1 MPATMPYGVPA
12 PMTIR
17 EKIQSVLDK
26 TEPSSDSVRFNLF
39 PRDAMTEEDAVF
51 LGEKIKDLS
60 VSSLEI
66 SCQTLNGT
74 GLETVAP
81 YFPKMENLTALDLN
95 GNDGIGAGMGALA
108 KALPRTKVRD
118 LNLCGNTLY
127 PSAGVL
133 LAAALPSSGIR
144 SLNLARNELGD
155 EGTSALASRLSG
167 SKLESLNLRKNGLSD
182 KGCAELAAALPK
194 SRVKELD
201 LSINGIGSKGAA
213 ALADALPS
221 SFVEKLS
228 LADCDIGNDGIKALS
243 KALPNSKIKELD
255 LFNCGITDDG
265 AKHLLVALQNP
276 ACRVSKIN
284 VNATER
290 YVCGE
295 LDTSRLISPE
305 LKNMILKAVEKNKA
319 REDERAKAKEE
330 ASNENAPETVK
341 AAAKNVGTAKEA
353 VENGMLIKA
362 AYAGCLPEVV
372 SSLAAKGQ
380 TPPAEAF
387 LTPDE
392 NGCTPLS
399 LVCEQKKLAE
409 LLTPENFKNAQ
420 DIQKLWNAVPPAD
433 KDQMDGKEGRPSFQK
448 IKNAVMTN
456 AVRSAMQAKK
466 LQR

>member
-1 MPATMPYGVPA
+1 MI
-12 PMTIR
+12 MTIR
-17 EKIQSVLDK
+17 EKLQGVLDK
-26 TEPSSDSVRFNLF
+26 TDSASDSIRFNLF
-39 PRDAMTEEDAVF
+39 PRDAMTEEDGVF
-51 LGEKIKDLS
+51 LGEKIKDLN

-66 SCQTLNGT
+66 SGQTLNGI

-81 YFPKMENLTALDLN
+81 YFPKMKNLTTLN
-95 GNDGIGAGMGALA
+95 LGGNDGIGAGMNALA
-108 KALPRTKVRD
+108 KALPQTKVRD

-127 PSAGVL
+127 SSTGVL
-133 LAAALPSSGIR
+133 LAAALPLTEVR
-144 SLNLARNELGD
+144 SLNLTRNELDD
-155 EGTSALASRLSG
+155 EGALALASCLSRTRLET
-167 SKLESLNLRKNGLSD
+167 LFLRKNDISD
-182 KGCAELAAALPK
+182 KGCSALAAALQQ
-194 SRVKELD
+194 SRLKDLD
-201 LSINGIGSKGAA
+201 LSSNGLSAKSADD
-213 ALADALPS
+213 LAVALPNS
-221 SFVEKLS
+221 CVEKLS
-228 LADCDIGNDGIKALS
+228 LSDNEIGNDGIKSLA
-243 KALPNSKIKELD
+243 KVLPNSKIKELD
-255 LFNCGITDDG
+255 LFNCGITDEG

-305 LKNMILKAVEKNKA
+305 LKKLILKAVENNKA

-330 ASNENAPETVK
+330 ALNENVPETVK
-341 AAAKNVGTAKEA
+341 AAAENVGTAKEA

-362 AYAGCLPEVV
+362 AYAGCLPEVAA
-372 SSLAAKGQ
+372 SLAAKGQ

-387 LTPDE
+387 LTPDK

-409 LLTPENFKNAQ
+409 LLTPEIFKNAQ
-420 DIQKLWNAVPPAD
+420 DVQKLWNAVPPAD

-448 IKNAVMTN
+448 VKNAVMTN